1 MAQASACGVARCEV
15 RNPQAEACA
24 TLKLLIAGG
33 GTGGHVFPALA
44 VAREWMS
51 REGEREVVFVGTQ
64 RGIEA
69 RLVPEAG
76 FPLETIRSAGL
87 KGIGG
92 MKLARNTAKLVPA
105 MWDSFSILR
114 RHQFAAAL
122 GSWRI
127 RRRADDARRG
137 AARLANRRIRAE
149 RRARIHQSR
158 AGPHGDAHRHGLR
171 NADEALGQQSD
182 ADGNSRA
189 RRNFSRSRRARPREP
204 FHLLITG
211 GSQGALIINR
221 TLVDA
226 ADLLAAQKNRI
237 SIVHQTGERDYN
249 AVRVAYA
256 RREINAEVLPFI
268 GNMAERFA
276 QADLIVCRAGAI
288 TAAEVAAA
296 GRAAIFIPFGASTD
310 SHQLRNAQEM
320 ERAGAARLIPEPQL
334 TAERLTQEIFALLD
348 RPAELRSDGGER
360 AASGEAARGAGNREP
375 DRRGGPVMMVTFHNF
390 KRIHLVGIGGI
401 GMSGIAEVLLTLGYS
416 VSGSDAKS
424 SADHRTPA
432 EYGRRNFRG
441 PPSRAGARRARRGG
455 FLRDSRATIPK
466 WSKRTA

>member
-1 MAQASACGVARCEV
+1 V
-15 RNPQAEACA
+15 AEAGQRN
-24 TLKLLIAGG
+24 LKLLIAGG

-44 VAREWMS
+44 VAREWMA
-51 REGEREVVFVGTQ
+51 RGAEREVVFVGTK
-64 RGIEA
+64 RGIES

-92 MKLARNTAKLVPA
+92 MKLARNIAKLAPA

-114 RHQFAAAL
+114 RHKFAAGL
-122 GSWRI
+122 GVGGY
-127 RRRADDARRG
+127 AAGPVMLAAVLRG
-137 AARLANRRIRAE
+137 VPTIVFEPNAEPGFTNRVLAGMVTRLATAYEAPTKLWGRKAALTGIPVRQEFFAIAPRAS
-149 RRARIHQSR
+149 A
-158 AGPHGDAHRHGLR
+158 
-171 NADEALGQQSD
+171 
-182 ADGNSRA
+182 
-189 RRNFSRSRRARPREP
+189 EP
-204 FHLLITG
+204 FHVLITG
-211 GSQGALIINR
+211 GSQGALVINR

-226 ADLLAAQKNRI
+226 ADLLANQKNRI

-320 ERAGAARLIPEPQL
+320 QRAGAARLIPEPQL
-334 TAERLTQEIFALLD
+334 TAERLTKEIFALLD
-348 RPAELRSDGGER
+348 QPLELQAM
-360 AASGEAARGAGNREP
+360 AAN
-375 DRRGGPVMMVTFHNF
+375 
-390 KRIHLVGIGGI
+390 
-401 GMSGIAEVLLTLGYS
+401 
-416 VSGSDAKS
+416 
-424 SADHRTPA
+424 
-432 EYGRRNFRG
+432 
-441 PPSRAGARRARRGG
+441 ARRLAKPRAVQDIVDLIEGVAR
-455 FLRDSRATIPK
+455 
-466 WSKRTA
+466 